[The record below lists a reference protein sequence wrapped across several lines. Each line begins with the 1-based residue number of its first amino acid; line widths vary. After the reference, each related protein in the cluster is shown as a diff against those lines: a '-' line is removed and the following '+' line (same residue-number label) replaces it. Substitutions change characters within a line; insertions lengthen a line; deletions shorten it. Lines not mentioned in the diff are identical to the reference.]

1 VTAAPLAAGES
12 LAGLVTPFAPPA
24 PGEAVTVAPGVLWLR
39 LPLPMALDHV
49 NVYALDDGDG
59 WTVIDAGL
67 ACSGCREAWAQIKA
81 GPLAGRP
88 VRRLVVTHHHP
99 DHVGLAGS
107 FIAGG
112 AELWTTRT
120 AWLTARMLTLDH
132 HARPT
137 PEALRFYRR
146 AGWSAARLAAYAA
159 REPFNFSRSVEP
171 LPPGFRRLVE
181 GETVT
186 MGARRWRVAMGGG
199 HAPEHATFWSEDG
212 ALALTGDQ
220 VLPRIS
226 SNIGVYPTEPDADP
240 LSEWLESCAR
250 LALLADPRRLAL
262 PGHNAPFTGLPLRLR
277 QLAENHAGA
286 LTRLRRHL
294 AQAPRTAVEC
304 FAMLFKREIDDGVYG
319 LATAEAVAHLNHL
332 RARGEAAAEEG
343 ADGALRFRLAP

>member
-1 VTAAPLAAGES
+1 MTAAPLAAAEP
-12 LAGLVTPFAPPA
+12 LAGLVTPFEPPA
-24 PGEAVTVAPGVLWLR
+24 PGEGVAVAPGVLWLR

-49 NVYALDDGDG
+49 NVYALDEGDG

-67 ACSGCREAWAQIKA
+67 AWKGCREAWARLKA

-99 DHVGLAGS
+99 DHIGMAAS
-107 FIAGG
+107 FIAEG

-120 AWLTARMLTLDH
+120 AWLYARMLTLDH
-132 HARPT
+132 HERPT
-137 PEALRFYRR
+137 PQALRFYAR
-146 AGWSAARLAAYAA
+146 AGWSAERLAAYAA
-159 REPFNFSRSVEP
+159 REPFNFSRMVEP
-171 LPPGFRRLVE
+171 LPLGFRRLVE

-186 MGARRWRVAMGGG
+186 FGARRWRVVMGGG

-220 VLPRIS
+220 ILPRIS

-240 LSEWLESCAR
+240 LSDWLESCAR
-250 LALLADPRRLAL
+250 LSRLADARRLAL
-262 PGHNAPFTGLPLRLR
+262 PGHNAPFTGMPLRLR
-277 QLAENHAGA
+277 QLAENHAAA
-286 LTRLRRHL
+286 LGRLRRHI

-304 FAMLFKREIDDGVYG
+304 FGLLFKREIDDGAYG

-332 RARGEAAAEEG
+332 RALGEAAAEEG
-343 ADGALRFRLAP
+343 PDGALRFRPA